1 MRKYWPAVLMISAA
15 MALPA
20 ASTAQ
25 DATQAGAAKAAV
37 TVEAAVGTSVADKAL
52 VGAAESFPA
61 TSGKIACFAHIS
73 NAVGSEIEFVWYK
86 GDAEQARV
94 KQTVKGSPYRTWTTK
109 TLPAD
114 AKGDWRCDVVQG
126 EKVLQS
132 VKFKV
137 E

>member
-1 MRKYWPAVLMISAA
+1 MRQYISAV
-15 MALPA
+15 ALVALSVAIP
-20 ASTAQ
+20 ASTQAQ
-25 DATQAGAAKAAV
+25 DSTKAP

-52 VGAAESFPA
+52 VGAAESFPVGTA
-61 TSGKIACFAHIS
+61 KVVCFTRITGA
-73 NAVGSEIEFVWYK
+73 ADTEIEHAWYK
-86 GDAEQARV
+86 GDTEIARV
-94 KQTVKGSPYRTWTTK
+94 KLPIKGSPFRTYSSK

-126 EKVLQS
+126 STVLTS

>member
-1 MRKYWPAVLMISAA
+1 MRKHWPAVLVVCAAIATSSAGQA
-15 MALPA
+15 QEPA
-20 ASTAQ
+20 
-25 DATQAGAAKAAV
+25 QAGAAKPAAAAD
-37 TVEAAVGTSVADKAL
+37 AAVGTSVVDKAL

-61 TSGKIACFAHIS
+61 SGKVACFARLT
-73 NAVGSEIEFVWYK
+73 NAENTEIEFVWYK

-94 KQTVKGSPYRTWTTK
+94 KQMVKGSPYRTWTTK

-126 EKVLQS
+126 DKVLQS